1 MSDLTLA
8 KQRAQHSQQRLDDL
22 RCQIQTIPALPD
34 FPSLTVYGV
43 GSYARLEASEHSDLD
58 LFFLTSDDLSEIDD
72 PRTKSLRLF
81 GEIINVAHGLG
92 FPKFSNDC
100 EYLKFLS
107 AEDILK
113 NLGNPR
119 DDHQNY
125 FTARMLLLLESHCLH
140 NEPRYEE
147 IIRRIVQSY
156 FRDYPDHP
164 ETFWPLFLLNDIGRF
179 WKTLLLNY
187 EHKRRHEPDKPVR
200 EEIKTK
206 QKVKNFKLKYSR
218 LTTCFAS
225 IVALGSRSA
234 PVTEDDVFELTKLTP
249 RQRLESVKDHLPC
262 IAATVDE
269 VIHQYE
275 WFLEM
280 TGLPTTGLESN
291 FADKERRTTM
301 FRRAREYGDAVF
313 SLLQR
318 IDQSNENLKLLR
330 FLVV

>member
-1 MSDLTLA
+1 MSTLTVA
-8 KQRAQHSQQRLDDL
+8 DVRAQQSKQRLDQL
-22 RCQIQTIPALPD
+22 RQRMAQIAVLQD

-58 LFFLTSDDLSEIDD
+58 LFFLTAAELSDIDD

-81 GEIINVAHGLG
+81 GEIITIAQQLG

-100 EYLKFLS
+100 AYLEFLS
-107 AEDILK
+107 TEDMLK
-113 NLGNPR
+113 NLGNPK

-140 NEPRYEE
+140 NRECFDSV
-147 IIRRIVQSY
+147 IRRIVQSY
-156 FRDYPDHP
+156 FKDYPDHP
-164 ETFWPLFLLNDIGRF
+164 ETFWPFFLLNDIGRF

-187 EHKRRHEPDKPVR
+187 EHKRRQDPSDRVQEI
-200 EEIKTK
+200 IKTR

-234 PVTEDDVFELTKLTP
+234 PVTEEEVFQLTKLTP
-249 RQRLESVKDHLPC
+249 RQRLESVKDHLPGV
-262 IAATVDE
+262 ATEVDE
-269 VIHQYE
+269 VLGQYG

-280 TGLPTTGLESN
+280 TGLSTTDLESH
-291 FADKERRTTM
+291 FVDKGQRIEM

-313 SLLQR
+313 ALLQR
-318 IDQSNENLKLLR
+318 IDQSNDNLKLLR

>member
-1 MSDLTLA
+1 MTHVTLA
-8 KQRAQHSQQRLDDL
+8 QARAQHSQQRLRQL
-22 RCQIQTIPALPD
+22 RGRIRNIRVLED
-34 FPSLTVYGV
+34 FPTLTVYGV

-58 LFFLTSDDLSEIDD
+58 MFFLTSDDLTQVED

-81 GEIINVAHGLG
+81 GEIIEIAQGLG

-100 EYLKFLS
+100 EYLTFLS
-107 AEDILK
+107 TEDILK
-113 NLGNPR
+113 NLGNPS

-140 NEPRYEE
+140 NTSGFEK
-147 IIRRIVQSY
+147 IIRRIIRSY

-187 EHKRRHEPDKPVR
+187 EHKRRQEPGKPVR
-200 EEIKTK
+200 EEVKTK

-234 PVTEDDVFELTKLTP
+234 PVTQDDVFALTKLTP
-249 RQRLESVKDHLPC
+249 RQRLESVKEHLPSV
-262 IAATVDE
+262 APAVEE
-269 VIHQYE
+269 VLNQYG

-280 TGLPTTGLESN
+280 TGLPTSGLESH
-291 FADKERRTTM
+291 FADKEQRTTM
-301 FRRAREYGDAVF
+301 FRRAKEYGDAVF
-313 SLLQR
+313 SLLQQ
-318 IDQSNENLKLLR
+318 IDQSNEDLKLLR